1 MVFRGPS
8 MEALDLGGQ
17 RRAGQ
22 SFQGL
27 GHRNLVQAPKTRSLE
42 MVEVLWKKG
51 DFQFSGSHGTG
62 KDSLIM

>member
-1 MVFRGPS
+1 M
-8 MEALDLGGQ
+8 GGQ